1 MEGPAALKARL
12 DRLYDLYGPAYAA
25 EDPIRFPRS
34 YARDDD
40 REVAGFI
47 ASALAYGRRAH
58 IGKSVEA
65 LLGYLGDRPA
75 TALTTLDPARAAR
88 DLAGFSHRFNSG
100 EDAAVLLLILNRL
113 LRDHG
118 TLNAAFLRGYDP
130 GDADTGPALAAFC
143 RMALA
148 TDIRPLSRT
157 GRVPERAGVRFFF
170 SSPESGSA
178 CKRLNMFLRWMVRRD
193 AIDLGLWRGVPPS
206 KLLVPVDTHV
216 ARVSRALGLTRRKTA
231 DWATAVEVT
240 ARLRELDPEDP
251 VRYDF
256 ALYTWGLESA
266 GGRAEIAR

>member
-1 MEGPAALKARL
+1 MESPAALKARL
-12 DRLYDLYGPAYAA
+12 DRLYDTYGAAYAH
-25 EDPIRFPRS
+25 EDPVRFPRR

-58 IGKSVEA
+58 IGRSVET

-75 TALTTLDPARAAR
+75 RALRSLDPRRAAR
-88 DLAGFSHRFNSG
+88 DLRGFSHRFNSG
-100 EDAAVLLLILNRL
+100 EDAAVLLLILGRL
-113 LRDHG
+113 LREHG

-130 GDADTGPALAAFC
+130 ADTDTGPALSAFC
-143 RMALA
+143 RMALG
-148 TDIRPLSRT
+148 TDIRPLSRS

-193 AIDLGLWRGVPPS
+193 AIDLGLWRGLPPS

-216 ARVSRALGLTRRKTA
+216 ARVSRALGLTRRRSA

-240 ARLRELDPEDP
+240 RRLKEIEPEDP

-256 ALYTWGLESA
+256 ALYTWGLEAA
-266 GGRAEIAR
+266 GGRAEIA